1 MVSTLAVETGE
12 ACRGSRDDLVNHET
26 CAHITADN
34 SRSDFALA
42 A

>member
-1 MVSTLAVETGE
+1 LAVEIGE
-12 ACRGSRDDLVNHET
+12 AGRGSRNDLVNHEIR
-26 CAHITADN
+26 AHITADN